1 MYDPHTFYFPWYVS
15 RLTSNDR
22 EFRNYEAL
30 SGFRFFVFFYQ
41 KHQTQKEADHV
52 LNLYQYLINDKPFFL
67 QHDKLS
73 K

>member
-1 MYDPHTFYFPWYVS
+1 MTGSSEIMKHYQVF
-15 RLTSNDR
+15 
-22 EFRNYEAL
+22 
-30 SGFRFFVFFYQ
+30 GVFFYQ